1 MRYLS
6 LPLSLIVVLFIS
18 NIIAWA
24 SFVWTYNVFTHE
36 EPVLTLVFEKKGER
50 EYLAKISSPRSFRG
64 EYLIQGEQ
72 WRVDARF
79 VKMKYWSNLLGV
91 NSRYAVDRLQG
102 RYIAVQDQNT
112 LPSTAHQLT
121 DSEGKHFTIFG
132 WSPFFDTEYGSS
144 TYQLIDPSKKFTV
157 YKTPTGLMSRS
168 EILEGDREGGWLKRL
183 WN

>member
-1 MRYLS
+1 MRYVFF
-6 LPLSLIVVLFIS
+6 PLSLIVVLFIS

-36 EPVLTLVFEKKGER
+36 EPVLTLAFEQKGER
-50 EYLAKISSPRSFRG
+50 EYLAKINSPRSLRG

-79 VKMKYWSNLLGV
+79 IKMRYWSNLLGV
-91 NSRYAVDRLQG
+91 SSRYAVDRLEG
-102 RYIAVQDQNT
+102 RYISVQDQNE
-112 LPSTAHQLT
+112 LQSTAHQLT
-121 DSEGKHFTIFG
+121 DSEGQHFTIFG

-144 TYQLIDPSKKFTV
+144 TYQLIDPHKKFTV
-157 YKTPTGLMSRS
+157 YKTPTGLMARA
-168 EILEGDREGGWLKRL
+168 EVLEAQEDGWLKRL